1 MMTRQVPTVEA
12 PERSVVEHY
21 FHDIVD
27 RFPVQRKL
35 SSFLVTHLLPDRP
48 WFIGALATLTAI
60 RAVLPK
66 PKSVTGETL
75 RQVRDSYICDD
86 LSRERFQDPDWVV
99 EYFEKRAAGEAVVLL
114 DVGGYFAPTLHLLC
128 ARFSGQIVGV

>member
-1 MMTRQVPTVEA
+1 MRRQAQVVEA
-12 PERSVVEHY
+12 LERSAVERY

-27 RFPVQRKL
+27 GFPVQRKL

-48 WFIGALATLTAI
+48 WLIGALATLTTV

-66 PKSVTGETL
+66 PKSVTDETL

-99 EYFEKRAAGEAVVLL
+99 EYFEKRAAGEAIVLL
-114 DVGGYFAPTLHLLC
+114 DVGGYF
-128 ARFSGQIVGV
+128 